1 MPAKQ
6 SRYPWTDWPP
16 ASQQRFFRLML
27 TGLSSL
33 FFSVLVGGFLF
44 TGKLAQQIDIE
55 KEQYGRVAPLV
66 NDILTLR
73 ARQGDLTHLPPVEAV
88 QRIIED
94 RRMADYVNS
103 LRSTRL
109 KEDIEGAQV
118 TCSGLTLIML
128 TDFLEDLRDRANL
141 QAPDFTLAHNP
152 EDPRLADV
160 HLVLAR

>member
-1 MPAKQ
+1 MASKQ
-6 SRYPWTDWPP
+6 RRYPWSHWPP
-16 ASQQRFFRLML
+16 ASQQRFFKLML
-27 TGLSSL
+27 VGLSSL

-44 TGKLAQQIDIE
+44 TGKLTQQIDIE

-94 RRMADYVNS
+94 RRMTDYVTS
-103 LRSTRL
+103 FRTTRL
-109 KEDIEGAQV
+109 KENTEGAQV

-141 QAPDFTLAHNP
+141 QATDFTLTRNP
-152 EDPRLADV
+152 DDPRLADV